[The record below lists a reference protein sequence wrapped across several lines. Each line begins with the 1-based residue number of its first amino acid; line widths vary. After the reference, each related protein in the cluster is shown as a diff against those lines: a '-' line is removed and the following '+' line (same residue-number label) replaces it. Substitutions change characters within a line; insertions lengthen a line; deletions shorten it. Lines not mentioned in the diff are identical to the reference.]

1 MNLGRIFGST
11 DESKE
16 AYTVVTDLNTHVTPT
31 SIKAFPARL
40 FLLLFL
46 IECQQQRETGKWLNA
61 FPTLSAP
68 DLSVLVLTAAEG
80 LLANMW
86 RQYCWISMGTG
97 AKGPAGNLGWATIEP
112 LIRQVLTSKLLS
124 TILIQ
129 QDVQI
134 TLSPLLRKVLQ
145 WYSEVPRL
153 LVLKIDAGLLIK
165 LRRQSNE
172 LQTYFL
178 AAYTA

>member
-1 MNLGRIFGST
+1 MEKSDRSEYIYGTYNRV
-11 DESKE
+11 SKHFQPE
-16 AYTVVTDLNTHVTPT
+16 FWCTL
-31 SIKAFPARL
+31 
-40 FLLLFL
+40 LLLFL
-46 IECQQQRETGKWLNA
+46 IECQQQRESGKWLNA
-61 FPTLSAP
+61 LPTSSAP
-68 DLSVLVLTAAEG
+68 DLGVLVLTAAEG

-134 TLSPLLRKVLQ
+134 TLSSLLRKVLQ
-145 WYSEVPRL
+145 WYSKVPYL
-153 LVLKIDAGLLIK
+153 LSLEMGAV
-165 LRRQSNE
+165 
-172 LQTYFL
+172 Y
-178 AAYTA
+178 

>member
-1 MNLGRIFGST
+1 MKNRNH
-11 DESKE
+11 
-16 AYTVVTDLNTHVTPT
+16 TVVTDLITHVTPT
-31 SIKAFPARL
+31 PRVWKHFQPDSSYCFSLLNASSRGSLENDWMHFL
-40 FLLLFL
+40 HCLLL
-46 IECQQQRETGKWLNA
+46 
-61 FPTLSAP
+61 

-145 WYSEVPRL
+145 WDSKVPNL
-153 LVLKIDAGLLIK
+153 LSLKIDAGLLIK

-172 LQTYFL
+172 LQTYFWI
-178 AAYTA
+178 A